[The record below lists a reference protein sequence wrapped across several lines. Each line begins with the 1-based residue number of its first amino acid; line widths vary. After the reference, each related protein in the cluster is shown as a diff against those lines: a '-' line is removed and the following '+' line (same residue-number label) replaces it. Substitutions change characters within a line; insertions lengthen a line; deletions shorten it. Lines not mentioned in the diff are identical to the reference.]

1 MTIKFLNK
9 NMFRYIN
16 RILTKLPLKS
26 NKVYGHFYCFGN
38 NLNTLIGCPNEVIH
52 LKNYYFL
59 NE

>member
-1 MTIKFLNK
+1 
-9 NMFRYIN
+9 MFRYIN